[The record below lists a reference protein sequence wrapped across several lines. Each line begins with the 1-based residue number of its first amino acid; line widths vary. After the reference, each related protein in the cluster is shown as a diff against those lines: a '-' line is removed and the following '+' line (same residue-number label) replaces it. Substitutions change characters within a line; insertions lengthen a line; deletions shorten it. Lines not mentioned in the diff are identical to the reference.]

1 MTCNLS
7 ATTLHDKNI
16 EILLILIGYINLAI
30 IYSHVN
36 GYRVVGE
43 KKIEGHS
50 RKGNVLTQCLRV
62 SV

>member
-43 KKIEGHS
+43 KKLKAIQE
-50 RKGNVLTQCLRV
+50 REMY
-62 SV
+62 